1 MTCLLGR
8 TSNEFDSALAAPRHC
23 QAKNKTLLLAKNAKN
38 RYARD
43 EIFWW
48 GANIL
53 ILQTPHSQRQFNL
66 SSFTVN
72 RSSFTIAFPLRSANF
87 GSPLTFNL

>member
-43 EIFWW
+43 ETLRL

-53 ILQTPHSQRQFNL
+53 ILQTPYSQRQFNL
-66 SSFTVN
+66 SPFILYPSPLIVN
-72 RSSFTIAFPLRSANF
+72 R
-87 GSPLTFNL
+87 

>member
-38 RYARD
+38 RYTRD
-43 EIFWW
+43 ETLRL
-48 GANIL
+48 GANL
-53 ILQTPHSQRQFNL
+53 W
-66 SSFTVN
+66 
-72 RSSFTIAFPLRSANF
+72 
-87 GSPLTFNL
+87 LTT

>member
-43 EIFWW
+43 EIF
-48 GANIL
+48 
-53 ILQTPHSQRQFNL
+53 
-66 SSFTVN
+66 
-72 RSSFTIAFPLRSANF
+72 
-87 GSPLTFNL
+87 